1 VPDWVIEA
9 LLEQA
14 REQEAAA
21 GVPDEYL
28 VAHAADALAL
38 DPRTA
43 ELELDVS
50 IDGREVMVTG
60 MVATPERQTAV
71 GEVVAR
77 ALPGRE
83 VRNLTAVE
91 DDATEPFVE
100 TLP

>member
-1 VPDWVIEA
+1 VVES
-9 LLEQA
+9 LLDQA
-14 REQEAAA
+14 REQETGAD
-21 GVPDEYL
+21 VPDEYL
-28 VAHAADALAL
+28 VAHAGEALAT

-50 IDGREVMVTG
+50 VDGREVVVTG
-60 MVATPERQTAV
+60 TVATPERQAAV

-83 VRNLTAVE
+83 VRNLTGVE
-91 DDATEPFVE
+91 DEAADPFVE